1 MSRDLRIVLLTFVC
15 SFVVVI
21 GQTSNGS
28 ATMEPTTKVTK
39 PSTKNVPTTHEMT
52 TQHPGPT
59 LSPEQ
64 ACAARNGSCSDCVA
78 LAQCLWCFEHNT
90 CMLYPT
96 GEVLP
101 TKHCALS
108 KARWGVCWVN
118 FEALIITMAV
128 IGGIILLAL
137 TVCICCCCCCKN
149 KKSKYA
155 KEDAKMERKTEER
168 KAKQSEKRAERKA
181 RTDEIRRK
189 YGLIKEDN
197 PYQRFDEA

>member
-1 MSRDLRIVLLTFVC
+1 MPINILVDFVLNQSLSFLYMASKIGYQIGIPEEIKKFYKTKADILFKSAKDPARGDIQQTDKGYSDL
-15 SFVVVI
+15 
-21 GQTSNGS
+21 SND
-28 ATMEPTTKVTK
+28 K
-39 PSTKNVPTTHEMT
+39 
-52 TQHPGPT
+52 
-59 LSPEQ
+59 
-64 ACAARNGSCSDCVA
+64 
-78 LAQCLWCFEHNT
+78 
-90 CMLYPT
+90 
-96 GEVLP
+96 LP
-101 TKHCALS
+101 NS
-108 KARWGVCWVN
+108 MN